1 MKETKESYFED
12 CNRYIVSYF
21 IMSIT
26 NNHPGV
32 TMTLQRNVVIISV
45 RAPHILWVIT
55 TATIFRTEVQTE
67 AAKIIR
73 SSVST

>member
-45 RAPHILWVIT
+45 RVPHI
-55 TATIFRTEVQTE
+55 
-67 AAKIIR
+67 
-73 SSVST
+73 S